1 MTNALQ
7 TESTADLD
15 ADIAALDAH
24 TESIQALHRAAW
36 RGPVVTDYQVGACV
50 WMWDHYNTA
59 TITGRGPGASTWHIA
74 TQDADGTIDRYTY
87 PAGQLRPA
95 LAPTVFVWASVLATT
110 TN

>member
-15 ADIAALDAH
+15 ADIEALNAH

-36 RGPVVTDYQVGACV
+36 HGPVVTDYATGATV

-59 TITGRGPGASTWHIA
+59 TVEGPGKRPGSWRVV
-74 TQDADGTIDRYTY
+74 TQDADGTLSRFTY

-95 LAPTVFVWASVLATT
+95 LAPTVFVWASVLAAT

>member
-24 TESIQALHRAAW
+24 TESIQALHQAAW
-36 RGPVVTDYQVGACV
+36 RGPVVTDYQVGDVV

-59 TITGRGPGASTWHIA
+59 VIERAGTEPGTWRIA

-95 LAPTVFVWASVLATT
+95 LAPTVFVWASVLAASS
-110 TN
+110 N